1 MLALNH
7 IHFHDIVH
15 RDIKPDNVM
24 ISDDLTV
31 KILDFGLANV
41 CHETEDL
48 TTVIGTPYYVAP
60 EVLRGHYSEECDMW
74 SVGVVLYIL
83 LSSRLPFMGDTP
95 EALLTKVAK
104 GEYEMD
110 PAVWDPVCDDA
121 KDLVRNLLQV
131 NPEER
136 LTAADALKHPWF
148 AEISDQGKLDPKV
161 IESLLAYRSVSKLKQ
176 QALEI
181 LISTLPKTE
190 TDYLVTQFHILDGNG
205 VGCINADKLKAGA
218 QSIGIELGEAEV
230 ASVMNE
236 MCDGES

>member
-1 MLALNH
+1 MALNH

-41 CHETEDL
+41 CHEREDL

-74 SVGVVLYIL
+74 SVGVVLFIL

-95 EALLTKVAK
+95 EDLLTKVAK

-110 PAVWDPVCDDA
+110 PTVWDPVSEDA

-136 LTAADALKHPWF
+136 LTAADALKHSWF
-148 AEISDQGKLDPKV
+148 AEISDNGRLDPKV

-176 QALEI
+176 
-181 LISTLPKTE
+181 
-190 TDYLVTQFHILDGNG
+190 
-205 VGCINADKLKAGA
+205 
-218 QSIGIELGEAEV
+218 
-230 ASVMNE
+230 
-236 MCDGES
+236 